1 MKLARVMMVLAGA
14 ALLAACGKNKNIDP
28 PAELVDFRAKIDVQK
43 AWSTSVG
50 GDEPKLRLGLGVA
63 VDGERAFAA
72 GHKGEVIAVSVTN
85 GKRLWRVNTK
95 LPLSGGPGA
104 GGGLVVVAS
113 SFGDIV
119 ALDGATGKQ
128 RWKTRVNSEI
138 LAAAA
143 VDEDL
148 VVVRTVDG
156 HVYGLAAFDG
166 AQRWNADQQV
176 PRLSLRGTATPI
188 IVGDIVACGF
198 DNGRVLALNRRD
210 GTTAWEVTV
219 SPPSGRTELQRLVD
233 IDSAMRS
240 EGDDLYAVTFQG
252 RVARIGRDTGQVS
265 WTREISSYRGLAVDD
280 DGVYVSTSE
289 GDVVKIGRRTGVEL
303 WRSKILAHRK
313 LSAPVIIGN
322 QVAVADF
329 QGYVH
334 FLDIEKGELSARVRS
349 SGGDRVSTP
358 PVVSGDEVMVIN
370 DKGSVSAFRIKGPS
384 RG

>member
-1 MKLARVMMVLAGA
+1 
-14 ALLAACGKNKNIDP
+14 
-28 PAELVDFRAKIDVQK
+28 
-43 AWSTSVG
+43 
-50 GDEPKLRLGLGVA
+50 
-63 VDGERAFAA
+63 
-72 GHKGEVIAVSVTN
+72 
-85 GKRLWRVNTK
+85 
-95 LPLSGGPGA
+95 
-104 GGGLVVVAS
+104 
-113 SFGDIV
+113 
-119 ALDGATGKQ
+119 
-128 RWKTRVNSEI
+128 
-138 LAAAA
+138 

-265 WTREISSYRGLAVDD
+265 WTREMSSYRGLAVDD

-303 WRSKILAHRK
+303 WRSKLLAHRK
-313 LSAPVIIGN
+313 LSAPVVMGN
-322 QVAVADF
+322 QVVVADF
-329 QGYVH
+329 EGYVH
-334 FLDIEKGELSARVRS
+334 FLDTEKGELSARVRS
-349 SGGDRVSTP
+349 SGGDRVSMP
-358 PVVSGDEVMVIN
+358 PVVFGDEVLVIN
-370 DKGSVSAFRIKGPS
+370 DKGGVSAFRIKGPS